1 MDHHRLSDPKEFER
15 AYREHRGAAFAA
27 AVHVLHDAAAAE
39 DVVQDSFM
47 HLWNRPGS
55 FDHRRGSLRG
65 YITMVARSRAIDR
78 RRAQAAQQSTAERFT
93 ARLGREP
100 EVGLAERTIERE
112 RSARLV
118 SVLDGLPPSQ
128 REAVLLAF
136 GGGLTMSEVAAA
148 VGVPLGTA
156 KSRVR
161 LGLAKLRELAEGV
174 A

>member
-1 MDHHRLSDPKEFER
+1 MPESLRDPKTFER
-15 AYREHRGAAFAA
+15 AYREHRAVAFAA
-27 AVHVLHDAAAAE
+27 AVHVLHDPAAAE
-39 DVVQDSFM
+39 DVVQDAFM

-65 YITMVARSRAIDR
+65 YIAMVARSRAIDR
-78 RRAQAAQQSTAERFT
+78 WRAQGAQQSTAERFT
-93 ARLGREP
+93 AGLPREP
-100 EVGLAERTIERE
+100 ERCVAEVTMERE

-118 SVLDGLPPSQ
+118 SVLDRLPPSQ
-128 REAVLLAF
+128 REALLLAF
-136 GGGLTMSEVAAA
+136 GGGLTTSEIAAA

>member
-1 MDHHRLSDPKEFER
+1 MRDPEAFER

-27 AVHVLHDAAAAE
+27 AVHVLHDPAAAE

-55 FDHRRGSLRG
+55 FDHRKGSLRG
-65 YITMVARSRAIDR
+65 YVAMVARSRAIDR
-78 RRAQAAQQSTAERFT
+78 WRAQAAQESTAERFRV
-93 ARLGREP
+93 RLGREP
-100 EVGLAERTIERE
+100 EGSAAERTIER
-112 RSARLV
+112 AWLL
-118 SVLDGLPPSQ
+118 SVLDRLPPSQ
-128 REAVLLAF
+128 REALLLAF
-136 GGGLTMSEVAAA
+136 GGGLTMSEIAAA

-161 LGLAKLRELAEGV
+161 LGLAKLRELEGV

>member
-1 MDHHRLSDPKEFER
+1 MRESLNDPKVFER
-15 AYREHRGAAFAA
+15 AYREHRAA
-27 AVHVLHDAAAAE
+27 AYAVAVNVLRDPAAAE

-65 YITMVARSRAIDR
+65 YIAMVARSRAIDR
-78 RRAQAAQQSTAERFT
+78 WRATAAHESTAQRFNAT
-93 ARLGREP
+93 LGREP
-100 EVGLAERTIERE
+100 ERCTSERMIERE

-118 SVLDGLPPSQ
+118 SVLDRLPASQ
-128 REAVLLAF
+128 REALLLAF
-136 GGGLTMSEVAAA
+136 GGGLTTSEIAAA

>member
-1 MDHHRLSDPKEFER
+1 MRQSLSDPQAFER
-15 AYREHRGAAFAA
+15 AYREHRAAAFAA
-27 AVHVLHDAAAAE
+27 AVRVLRDPAAAE

-55 FDHRRGSLRG
+55 FDHRKGSLRG
-65 YITMVARSRAIDR
+65 YVAMLARSRAIDR
-78 RRAQAAQQSTAERFT
+78 WRVQASQESAAERFK

-100 EVGLAERTIERE
+100 EGSAAERTIERE
-112 RSARLV
+112 RSARLI
-118 SVLDGLPPSQ
+118 SVLDRLPPSQ
-128 REAVLLAF
+128 REALLLAF
-136 GGGLTMSEVAAA
+136 GGGLTMSEIATA

-161 LGLAKLRELAEGV
+161 LGLAKLRELGEGV

>member
-1 MDHHRLSDPKEFER
+1 MRDPEAFER

-27 AVHVLHDAAAAE
+27 AVHVLHDPAAAE
-39 DVVQDSFM
+39 DVVQDAFM

-55 FDHRRGSLRG
+55 FDHRKGSLRG
-65 YITMVARSRAIDR
+65 YIAMVARSRAIDR
-78 RRAQAAQQSTAERFT
+78 WRAQAAQESTAERFR

-100 EVGLAERTIERE
+100 EGSVDERTIERE
-112 RSARLV
+112 RSALLL
-118 SVLDGLPPSQ
+118 SVLERLPPSQ
-128 REAVLLAF
+128 REALLLAF
-136 GGGLTMSEVAAA
+136 GGGLTMSEIAAA

>member
-1 MDHHRLSDPKEFER
+1 MTESLSDPKVFER
-15 AYREHRGAAFAA
+15 AYREHRATAFAV
-27 AVHVLHDAAAAE
+27 AVNVLHDPAAAE

-65 YITMVARSRAIDR
+65 YIAMVTRSRAIDR
-78 RRAQAAQQSTAERFT
+78 WRAQAAHVSTTERFK
-93 ARLGREP
+93 AALGREP
-100 EVGLAERTIERE
+100 ERCAAERMLERE

-118 SVLDGLPPSQ
+118 SVLDRLPPSQ
-128 REAVLLAF
+128 REVLLLAF

>member
-1 MDHHRLSDPKEFER
+1 MRESLKDPKEFER

-27 AVHVLHDAAAAE
+27 AVHVLHDSAAAE

-47 HLWNRPGS
+47 HLWNRPDS

-65 YITMVARSRAIDR
+65 YIAMVARSRAIDR

-100 EVGLAERTIERE
+100 EPGLAERAIERE

-118 SVLDGLPPSQ
+118 SVLEGLPPSQ
-128 REAVLLAF
+128 REALLLAF

-148 VGVPLGTA
+148 VGVPLGTV